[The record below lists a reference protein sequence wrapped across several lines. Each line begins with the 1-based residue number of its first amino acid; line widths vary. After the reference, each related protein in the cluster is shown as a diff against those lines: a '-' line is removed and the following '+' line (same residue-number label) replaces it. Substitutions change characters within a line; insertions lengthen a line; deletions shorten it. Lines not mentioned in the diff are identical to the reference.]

1 VVWSWDFF
9 FPLGNHCRISVRTRE
24 LATFLFEVLVI
35 AIQKQGL
42 RLTALKLS
50 GFAGALNQFGSFNN
64 ENGSELSHIAGVEL
78 VGQSSTEAVLH
89 SIIQPVCIFI
99 SDELQRWCVNIFL
112 AQKSSINV
120 NTSIYF
126 TYFPENKYLVCDRTS
141 LVSLAWS
148 YCKSQEKKS
157 LLFK

>member
-1 VVWSWDFF
+1 MIFTQNCTQQKRWERFGHKGPSILWYGVEIFF

-99 SDELQRWCVNIFL
+99 SDELQR
-112 AQKSSINV
+112 
-120 NTSIYF
+120 
-126 TYFPENKYLVCDRTS
+126 
-141 LVSLAWS
+141 
-148 YCKSQEKKS
+148 
-157 LLFK
+157 